1 MGQFIFSFIFGECMK
16 NNFIKFYNLRI
27 NLRVLIKLLVY
38 TTLLGVSSEII
49 GYFNLKSPIPPAEA
63 QVTFPTN
70 PITKYLVGRWETK
83 IPQYGEIVTFIF
95 TADHKFYMIEAF
107 TSPNPRASE
116 FLYRINS
123 NTQPMQLELTAPS
136 DDNKI
141 IRDYDKMVRQIN
153 FEFTDKDKLSLDFLK
168 IYYLHKVSNFT
179 NLPQK
184 TIITNVYKVMQYE
197 PKNYIMS
204 LVGAQQAYRIENI
217 KFAGTINQLQTGIP
231 SDTEN
236 YHYQVLPQ
244 GNGTQ
249 RVMMTAIPK
258 RHGLKSYTGAVFILK
273 NGQSTGG
280 ICETNQTSFSAPVMP
295 KIDNSGRFQC
305 SAGSRTPIR

>member
-1 MGQFIFSFIFGECMK
+1 MK

-27 NLRVLIKLLVY
+27 NLRVLIKLLMY
-38 TTLLGVSSEII
+38 STLLGMSSEII
-49 GYFNLKSPIPPAEA
+49 RYFNLQSPIPPAEA
-63 QVTFPTN
+63 QVIVPTN

-83 IPQYGEIVTFIF
+83 IPQHGEIRTFIF
-95 TADHKFYMIEAF
+95 TADHKFYMIEPF
-107 TSPNPRASE
+107 PIGNNPNPVASK

-123 NTQPMQLELTAPS
+123 NTQPMQLELTAPAS
-136 DDNKI
+136 DKI
-141 IRDYDKMVRQIN
+141 IPDYDKIVLQIN
-153 FEFTDKDKLSLDFLK
+153 FEFTDKDKLSLDFSNINKK
-168 IYYLHKVSNFT
+168 IFYLHKVSNFT

-184 TIITNVYKVMQYE
+184 TIITNAYKVIQSE
-197 PKNYIMS
+197 AKTYIMH
-204 LVGAQQAYRIENI
+204 LVRAQLSYRIENI
-217 KFAGTINQLQTGIP
+217 KFAGTINKLQTGIP

-244 GNGTQ
+244 GNGDQ

-273 NGQSTGG
+273 NGQTTGG

-295 KIDNSGRFQC
+295 KIDKSGRFQC